1 MWARPTSRASS
12 TVLGFAEGPESRAE
26 SEAQSASGDAHA
38 ATQKNNKNATDLI
51 GAKRWL

>member
-12 TVLGFAEGPESRAE
+12 TVFGFAEGPESKAE

-38 ATQKNNKNATDLI
+38 ATQKNNKNAAALI
-51 GAKRWL
+51 LAKRWL